1 MAAATNEHGL
11 TEKQEKFCHEFI
23 KCGNASE
30 AYRNSYDAGKMKTET
45 VNRNASALLNNNK
58 VATRVE
64 GLRKKLAEKRLSSLE
79 DLLDELEQARTLAL
93 AQETPQTSSA
103 VSATMGKAKMLGY
116 LSDKV
121 QLSGPNGRPLD
132 MNMTIKYVMPPSG
145 KLPDFKITPKMEV
158 NQLSAT
164 DVVEQYV

>member
-30 AYRNSYDAGKMKTET
+30 AYRNSYNAGKMKPET
-45 VNRNASALLNNNK
+45 VHTSANEVLNNPK
-58 VATRVE
+58 VAMRLE
-64 GLRKKLAEKRLSSLE
+64 SLRTQVAKKRMLGLE

-93 AQETPQTSSA
+93 AQETPQTSAA
-103 VSATMGKAKMLGY
+103 VAASMGKAKMLGL

-121 QLSGPNGRPLD
+121 QVSGPDGGGIPLD
-132 MNMTIKYVMPPSG
+132 LKVSFVG
-145 KLPDFKITPKMEV
+145 
-158 NQLSAT
+158 
-164 DVVEQYV
+164 

>member
-30 AYRNSYDAGKMKTET
+30 AYRNSYNAGKMKPET
-45 VNRNASALLNNNK
+45 VHTSANEVLNNPK
-58 VATRVE
+58 VAMRLE
-64 GLRKKLAEKRLSSLE
+64 SLRTQVAKKRMLGLE

-93 AQETPQTSSA
+93 AQETPQTSAA
-103 VSATMGKAKMLGY
+103 VAASMGKAKMLGL

-121 QLSGPNGRPLD
+121 QVSGPD
-132 MNMTIKYVMPPSG
+132 G
-145 KLPDFKITPKMEV
+145 KDLNINLNFIG
-158 NQLSAT
+158 
-164 DVVEQYV
+164 

>member
-23 KCGNASE
+23 KTGIASE
-30 AYRNSYDAGKMKTET
+30 AYRNSYNAGKMKPESIH
-45 VNRNASALLNNNK
+45 VNASKLLSDAK
-58 VATRVE
+58 VSQRVE
-64 GLRKKLAEKRLSSLE
+64 GLRKGLAEKRRSSLE

-121 QLSGPNGRPLD
+121 QLSGHDGGPL
-132 MNMTIKYVMPPSG
+132 NLS
-145 KLPDFKITPKMEV
+145 LEV
-158 NQLSAT
+158 AFIGA
-164 DVVEQYV
+164 DRAA